1 MNLYI
6 EKQISTL
13 HFIFTV
19 PPPPTPPPTHTHTHT
34 HILRVLYRSSPK
46 LISPVYENLEKYT
59 PLPGLFHP
67 LLQLTTKEYLVSVR
81 FGSF

>member
-13 HFIFTV
+13 HFIFTAS
-19 PPPPTPPPTHTHTHT
+19 PPPPPHLPPTHT